1 MITTYIQ
8 FLKDVRNL
16 SERTC
21 ANYEFCLRA
30 FARWMTENVNNPSW
44 SSLQVSDLEKYIT
57 FLRSSEHSTVSINY
71 YITVIKVFM
80 DYLVRF
86 HGLQSNP
93 ALLIGRLKQPIRL
106 PRYIEDATIRK
117 VINHFSSSCFRH
129 RRSRITIALAYFAG
143 LRVSELS
150 SLSWSAVNL
159 QENYI
164 RVIGKGNKE
173 RLIPICSDLRLEL
186 INWRAYSIM
195 FFNNCVPDYVLCKR
209 TGQRASVRLIEEF
222 VCFALQRFCE
232 PEVCHPHALRHSFAT
247 NLMRK
252 GVSIQV
258 IQKLMGHTNINTTM
272 VYLSVTSDYLL
283 KEFNKAF
290 SLTN

>member
-1 MITTYIQ
+1 MITTYIN
-8 FLKDVRNL
+8 FIKNVRNL
-16 SERTC
+16 SDRTC
-21 ANYEFCLRA
+21 ENYEFVLRA
-30 FARWMTENVNNPSW
+30 FARWMSENVNNPSW
-44 SSLQVSDLEKYIT
+44 SSLQVSDLERYIS

-86 HGLQSNP
+86 HGLKSNP
-93 ALLIGRLKQPIRL
+93 ALLIGRLKQPVRL
-106 PRYIEDATIRK
+106 PKYIEDATIRK
-117 VINHFSSSCFRH
+117 VINYFSSSCFRH
-129 RRSRITIALAYFAG
+129 RRSRVAIALAYFAG
-143 LRVSELS
+143 LRVSELA
-150 SLSWSAVNL
+150 SLSWPNVNL
-159 QENYI
+159 RENYI

-195 FFNNCVPDYVLCKR
+195 FFNNCVPDCVLCKR

-232 PEVCHPHALRHSFAT
+232 PELCHPHALRHSFAT

-258 IQKLMGHTNINTTM
+258 IQKLMGHSNINTTM

-290 SLTN
+290 TL

>member
-1 MITTYIQ
+1 MITTYIN
-8 FLKDVRNL
+8 FIKNVRNL
-16 SERTC
+16 SDRTC
-21 ANYEFCLRA
+21 ANYEFVLRA
-30 FARWMTENVNNPSW
+30 FARWMSENVNDPSW
-44 SSLQVSDLEKYIT
+44 SSLQVADLEKYIT
-57 FLRSSEHSTVSINY
+57 FLRNSEHSTVSINY
-71 YITVIKVFM
+71 YVTVIKVFM

-86 HGLQSNP
+86 HGLKSNP

-106 PRYIEDATIRK
+106 PKYIEDATIRK

-129 RRSRITIALAYFAG
+129 RRSRVAIALAYFAG
-143 LRVSELS
+143 LRVSELA
-150 SLSWSAVNL
+150 SLSWPNVNL
-159 QENYI
+159 RENYI

-186 INWRAYSIM
+186 LNWRAYSIM
-195 FFNNCVPDYVLCKR
+195 LFSNSVPDNVLCKR
-209 TGQRASVRLIEEF
+209 TGQKASVRLIEEF
-222 VCFALQRFCE
+222 IYFALKKFCE

-258 IQKLMGHTNINTTM
+258 IQKLMGHSNINTTM

-290 SLTN
+290 TL